1 MSQAKSKRVSSIEGY
16 LNESSHNEEG
26 KRLGFLGFLETY
38 INDLN
43 ESKSKVKPLKQT
55 TNQNMNRND
64 TLEKELLIKKIT

>member
-1 MSQAKSKRVSSIEGY
+1 M
-16 LNESSHNEEG
+16 
-26 KRLGFLGFLETY
+26 GFLGFLETY